1 MKAIK
6 TILTLV
12 IGIAIGVVGYHFI
25 LQNHSTATPTAGLKI
40 SHSTSDPERAAM
52 ETLFANQY
60 ARLHRAKDLEA
71 LLAMGK
77 FEGVWENIISSK
89 RGNLSR
95 SFSQEITE
103 FRFRELGAAEISELS
118 DLSLPPVVE
127 YRVSFAQPNPE
138 LDRMQAYVGF
148 LGVESGRLYMVD
160 RVKKQ

>member
-12 IGIAIGVVGYHFI
+12 IGVAIGILGYHFVRHI
-25 LQNHSTATPTAGLKI
+25 PSTAKPTAGLKI

-60 ARLHRAKDLEA
+60 ARLHRAKDLEG

-95 SFSQEITE
+95 SFAQEITE
-103 FRFRELGAAEISELS
+103 FSFRELGASEISELS
-118 DLSLPPVVE
+118 DLSLAPVLEFKV
-127 YRVSFAQPNPE
+127 RFAQPNPQV
-138 LDRMQAYVGF
+138 DKMQSYVGF
-148 LGVESGRLYMVD
+148 LGVEAGRLYMVD
-160 RVKKQ
+160 RVKKR